1 MAPDF
6 NIATPYT
13 SLVPSRRW
21 WTARR
26 DPERPPRFG
35 LGVRVRA
42 FIKLAELDQALA
54 EGADPR
60 ESRELALRAQQLAKP
75 AKRIRFAR
83 AIERVVSDVGSPEPQ
98 ILLGVYRRWPV
109 LKNRVLLR
117 ALADRLRAEAPVRLR
132 GLAMVDLLLY
142 RSDGPLYGAQ
152 SALQLEQ
159 ALVEVLRALEPEAVD
174 PVLSVSRAPD
184 SNDA

>member
-21 WTARR
+21 WTVRR

-60 ESRELALRAQQLAKP
+60 DSRELALRAQQLAKP
-75 AKRIRFAR
+75 AQADAVR
-83 AIERVVSDVGSPEPQ
+83 AG
-98 ILLGVYRRWPV
+98 
-109 LKNRVLLR
+109 
-117 ALADRLRAEAPVRLR
+117 DREGR
-132 GLAMVDLLLY
+132 
-142 RSDGPLYGAQ
+142 
-152 SALQLEQ
+152 
-159 ALVEVLRALEPEAVD
+159 
-174 PVLSVSRAPD
+174 
-184 SNDA
+184 